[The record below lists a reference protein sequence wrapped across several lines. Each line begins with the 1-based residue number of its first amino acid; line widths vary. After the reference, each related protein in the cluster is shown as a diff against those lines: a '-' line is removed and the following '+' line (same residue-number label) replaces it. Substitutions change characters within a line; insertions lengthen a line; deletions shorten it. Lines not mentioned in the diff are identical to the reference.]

1 MKPLIVGITRV
12 RNEAHMIADTLD
24 HFGEI
29 CTGGIYV
36 LDEDSQDDTADIC
49 GSHPAVEAIIIVR
62 NFQINPGE
70 RRRFEGWGR
79 QIPLELAKAQYNR
92 QDLWVLCFDAD
103 ERIEFDFD
111 GFHYDTDAVSF
122 RLFDF
127 YITEEDEHLQ
137 WHERRW
143 IGPEYRDIP
152 MLFRVRAIDQFR
164 ERCPILVAGS
174 RTHVAGY
181 SGVVRHYGK
190 AISEE
195 EWEATCHYYST
206 YQPEPFKSRWEDRK
220 GKCVRRGKP
229 YMSDFGH
236 ILCPWEHR
244 SEYGM
249 LMEVNLSLAEDPL
262 YRVLSS

>member
-12 RNEAHMIADTLD
+12 RNEAHMMQDTLD

-29 CTGGIYV
+29 CNGGIYV
-36 LDEDSQDDTADIC
+36 LDDASQDDTAAIC
-49 GSHPAVEAIIIVR
+49 ILHPAVKAVIAVR
-62 NFQINPGE
+62 DFQPNPE
-70 RRRFEGWGR
+70 MRRRFEGWGR
-79 QIPLELAKAQYNR
+79 QIPLDLAKAQYNR
-92 QDLWVLCFDAD
+92 QDMWVLCFDAD

-111 GFHYDTDAVSF
+111 SFHYDSIDMVSF

-127 YITEEDEHLQ
+127 YITEEDEHLE

-152 MLFRVRAIDQFR
+152 MLFRAQSINRFTD
-164 ERCPILVAGS
+164 RCPIMVSGV
-174 RTHVAGY
+174 RTHTAGY

-195 EWEATCHYYST
+195 EWEKTCHYYST
-206 YQPEPFKSRWEDRK
+206 YQPEPFKSKWEARK

-229 YMSDFGH
+229 YMSDFGR
-236 ILCPWEHR
+236 IMCPWEAR
-244 SEYGM
+244 REYGVPM
-249 LMEVNLSLAEDPL
+249 
-262 YRVLSS
+262 